1 MSTPSWPPLLANSPT
16 WQALQRAVEENR
28 LGHALIFVASDIL
41 QADQAAMTLSQIL
54 LQGSVPHADYMSA
67 APANKQRQIGVD
79 AMRGVRD
86 FLSKSSLSGVKV
98 AHISQADRLNT
109 AGANLFLKILEEPP
123 ANTTIIMTTSEPYAM
138 LPTLVSRA
146 MRFRFDMPGGGTP
159 TDTFFAWGQQFA
171 QLLQSPNSNS
181 LLQRA
186 GLTHQAFLLLQQVEE
201 DTSARKISREDDTPK
216 ETLEALEAGRLKA
229 LKKEFYSTLQQVA
242 LNVYKENPTDSWRL
256 QKALSQVERIYALTE
271 FNLNTPAALEAAT
284 EAVASAL
291 VSKG

>member
-1 MSTPSWPPLLANSPT
+1 M
-16 WQALQRAVEENR
+16 
-28 LGHALIFVASDIL
+28 
-41 QADQAAMTLSQIL
+41 
-54 LQGSVPHADYMSA
+54 
-67 APANKQRQIGVD
+67 
-79 AMRGVRD
+79 
-86 FLSKSSLSGVKV
+86 
-98 AHISQADRLNT
+98 
-109 AGANLFLKILEEPP
+109 
-123 ANTTIIMTTSEPYAM
+123 
-138 LPTLVSRA
+138 
-146 MRFRFDMPGGGTP
+146 
-159 TDTFFAWGQQFA
+159 
-171 QLLQSPNSNS
+171 
-181 LLQRA
+181 
-186 GLTHQAFLLLQQVEE
+186 EE